1 MGNNGEYEEFYVVIS
16 IEGLP
21 VPDFCKKFE
30 GNYCLLGL
38 ETSTPILKLGDQLFR
53 GEHQDVLG
61 TDLLFDK
68 PSGNSG
74 WKYFGKTVKNI
85 NFSKIAVTQKTP
97 NTLIDD
103 IENLSFNS
111 SKSCV

>member
-68 PSGNSG
+68 PSGMRLDFPKWNYLLRKKKEQMS
-74 WKYFGKTVKNI
+74 
-85 NFSKIAVTQKTP
+85 NFISLQAIQDGSILEK
-97 NTLIDD
+97 L
-103 IENLSFNS
+103 
-111 SKSCV
+111 